1 MKDIKAIVLKLAS
14 PEEIKSWSR
23 GEVTKPETI
32 NYRTQRPE
40 RDGLFSE
47 QIFGPVKDYECACGK
62 YKKIR
67 YKGITCDRCG
77 VEVTSS
83 SVRRERMGHIKLA
96 TPVAHIWYL
105 RTIPSRIALFLGI
118 SQNSLEKVIYYTS
131 YIITHVNKKQ
141 KEATKKQIE
150 QDYKEALK
158 SKATSKEEI
167 DKSYKNAIA
176 EISLLKEKNVISEI
190 QYFLLSKKYGHIFE
204 AEIGGEPIK
213 RMLENIDLKK
223 LKEKLEDEIAK
234 TKSETERI
242 KTLKRLRIV
251 KHFLKKGLR
260 PEWMFLTILPVLP
273 PDLRPMVALDGGRYA
288 TSDLNDLY
296 RRVINRNNRLKKLME
311 LKAPEVIIRNEK
323 RMLQEAVD
331 ALIDNSAHSG
341 KQPMSSSQKRPLR
354 SLSDILKGKKGRFR
368 QNLLGKRVDYSGRS
382 VIVVGP
388 NLKIDECGLPR
399 KMALELFKPF
409 VIHKLMEDNVVHNI
423 KTANILIQQEPPEVW
438 AALEEVIKGKYVL
451 LNRAPTLHRL
461 GIQAFRPK
469 LVEGLAIQLPPLVC
483 GGFNADFDGD
493 QMAVHLPLS
502 EEAQREARERMAA
515 NKNLLKPA
523 GGESIAHLTQDIVL
537 GIYYLTREDE
547 SKKEKIKIFADENEA
562 LLALEN
568 KKINLQ
574 EIIEVKPK
582 KFNKLIK
589 TTPGRLIF
597 NSIFPENFEF
607 LNKTFRK
614 KDIKSTAFR
623 LINDYGMEIAGTI
636 LDEMK
641 KLAFEY
647 ATISGVSWGM
657 DDLKIPK
664 KKKEIINHA
673 EKRTLEVKKEYAEG
687 LLSESERKAKIA
699 EFWTKA
705 RERIRALIPETLDP
719 KGSVFTIIDSGSRGS
734 WDQPLQMSGIKGL
747 VQNPKGEII
756 ELPIKSS
763 YKEGFNPLEYFISTH
778 GSRKGSTDTALKTS
792 HSGYLTRRLVDVSQE
807 IIVREDDCGTK
818 EGVKIYRKDGLEYGH
833 EFKDRI
839 FGRTALK
846 DIKDAKGN
854 ILVKKN
860 EIIDR
865 NKAEKIEKE
874 ESIKEIE
881 VRSPITCKSKYGI
894 CSKCY
899 GLDLATNKPVEKGT
913 AVGVIAAQS
922 IGEPGTQLTM
932 RTFHIGGIAGAD
944 ITHGLPRVEELF
956 EARAPKFNAVVSEV
970 TGKVKEVLKTEKE
983 NIITIEY
990 IPKNSKNKKP
1000 ELATYK
1006 APRTLHPIV
1015 QKGDLISI
1023 GQALTDGHINLRE
1036 LLKLSG
1042 KNETWRYIVNEI
1054 QKVYIT
1060 QGALISNKHIEII
1073 IRQMFSKVKIKDA
1086 GDSEEFVEGDIV
1098 DKSKLELENEALLKE
1113 GKKPVKAQELML
1125 GITKAALY
1133 SDSFLSAASFQE
1145 TTRALVSAA
1154 CEAKED
1160 YLRGLKENVI
1170 IGRLVPAGTGFERKN
1185 IELEDNDE
1193 DLQKMSQQ
1201 ESNTNS
1207 KQEDKNEEE
1216 TPLKE

>member
-14 PEEIKSWSR
+14 PEEILSWSH

-67 YKGITCDRCG
+67 YKGIVCDRCG

-83 SVRRERMGHIKLA
+83 AVRRERMGHIKLA
-96 TPVAHIWYL
+96 TPVAHLWYL

-118 SQNSLEKVIYYTS
+118 SQNSLEKVIYYTA
-131 YIITHVNKKQ
+131 YIITKVNEKQ
-141 KEATKKQIE
+141 KEITKDQIE
-150 QDYKEALK
+150 KDYKEALK
-158 SKATSKEEI
+158 SKTKDKTEI
-167 DKSYKNAIA
+167 EKSYKNALA
-176 EISLLKEKNVISEI
+176 EISLIKKKNVISEI
-190 QYFLLSKKYGHIFE
+190 QYLLLSKKYGHIFE

-213 RMLENIDLKK
+213 RMLEDIDLKE
-223 LKEKLEDEIAK
+223 LKKKLEDELAK
-234 TKSETERI
+234 TKSEAERGKI
-242 KTLKRLRIV
+242 LKRLRLV
-251 KHFLKKGLR
+251 KHFLKKNLR

-296 RRVINRNNRLKKLME
+296 RRVINRNNRLKKLQE
-311 LKAPEVIIRNEK
+311 LRAPEVIIRNER

-331 ALIDNSAHSG
+331 ALIDNTAHSG

-388 NLKIDECGLPR
+388 ELKIDECGLPR

-409 VIHKLMEDNVVHNI
+409 VIHELIEKDIVHNI
-423 KTANILIQQEPPEVW
+423 KTANLLIQQEPPEVW

-502 EEAQREARERMAA
+502 EEAQQEAKERMAA
-515 NKNLLKPA
+515 NRNLLKPA
-523 GGESIAHLTQDIVL
+523 AGESIAHLTQDIVL
-537 GIYYLTREDE
+537 GIYYLT
-547 SKKEKIKIFADENEA
+547 KEIPFQENKELKIFSDEKET

-568 KKINLQ
+568 KKIALQ
-574 EIIEVKPK
+574 EIIKVRPEKS
-582 KFNKLIK
+582 NKIIE
-589 TTPGRLIF
+589 TTAGRLIF
-597 NSIFPENFEF
+597 NSIMPVDFEF
-607 LNKTFRK
+607 VNKVLRK
-614 KDIKSTAFR
+614 KDIKNIAFR
-623 LINDYGMEIAGTI
+623 LINDYGMEIAGNI
-636 LDEMK
+636 LDEIK

-647 ATISGVSWGM
+647 ATISGISWGM
-657 DDLKIPK
+657 DDLQIPA
-664 KKKEIINHA
+664 KKKEIIDHA
-673 EKRTLEVKKEYAEG
+673 EKRTIEVKKEYEEG
-687 LLSESERKAKIA
+687 LLSESERKAKIS

-719 KGSVFTIIDSGSRGS
+719 DGSVYTIIDSGSRGS

-818 EGVKIYRKDGLEYGH
+818 EGITIYRKDGLKYGH
-833 EFKDRI
+833 QFKDRI

-854 ILVKKN
+854 IIVKKD
-860 EIIDR
+860 EIINR
-865 NKAEKIEKE
+865 KLAEKIDAEQSI
-874 ESIKEIE
+874 ESIE
-881 VRSPITCKSKYGI
+881 VRSPITCKSSHGV
-894 CSKCY
+894 CAKCY

-956 EARAPKFNAVVSEV
+956 EVRPPKFSAVISEV
-970 TGKVKEVLKTEKE
+970 VGKVKEITKTDKE

-990 IPKNSKNKKP
+990 IPNGSKSKKA

-1006 APRTLHPIV
+1006 FPKTLQPIV
-1015 QKGDLISI
+1015 KKGELVSI
-1023 GQALTDGHINLRE
+1023 GQALSEGHINLRE
-1036 LLKLSG
+1036 LLKTSG
-1042 KNETWRYIVNEI
+1042 KAQTWRYIINEI
-1054 QKVYIT
+1054 QKVYVT

-1073 IRQMFSKVKIKDA
+1073 IRQMFSKVKIKDP
-1086 GDSEEFVEGDIV
+1086 GESEEFVEGDIV
-1098 DKSKLELENEALLKE
+1098 DKSKLEEENNFLKSQ
-1113 GKKPVKAQELML
+1113 GKKPAKAQELML
-1125 GITKAALY
+1125 GITKSALY

-1160 YLRGLKENVI
+1160 PLIGLKENVI

-1185 IELEDNDE
+1185 LENTENVLEENTETIVDLEEAKDDSEKDN
-1193 DLQKMSQQ
+1193 
-1201 ESNTNS
+1201 
-1207 KQEDKNEEE
+1207 
-1216 TPLKE
+1216 